1 MKCVVLL
8 AIFSVLAVYF
18 VESAHLGPNFGAGDI
33 SGHLKNKN
41 YILKQLNCVL
51 GKGACDNVGK
61 QLKVAIPEVLNKNCK
76 GCTSQQAANAKRLI
90 TFMKSNYPAEWS
102 KIAAKYK
109 K

>member
-61 QLKVAIPEVLNKNCK
+61 QLKGDFHFL
-76 GCTSQQAANAKRLI
+76 
-90 TFMKSNYPAEWS
+90 YPPSAP
-102 KIAAKYK
+102 AGHGL
-109 K
+109 